1 MIDPSFLVQQTLDFF
16 VSTNEKALDLIEYTR
31 RTLSIEQNHYKAP
44 YKTKKECLFLVLK
57 KGIPYLLKT
66 TKNGIIKVQLQ
77 GTSIK
82 A

>member
-44 YKTKKECLFLVLK
+44 YKTKKRMFVFGTKKRNPLFAKNNK
-57 KGIPYLLKT
+57 KWY
-66 TKNGIIKVQLQ
+66 N
-77 GTSIK
+77 
-82 A
+82 